1 MHRIVPV
8 IEWFALI
15 PLWRKLAKRTPLQFV
30 LASATAVLWPVL
42 IVAVVFDGDT
52 QEPAAEGATAVRAEP
67 GQIAEAEHVRVALH
81 AITDPWI
88 SDNAFDEAPAG
99 RRLVAFDVTIDFADE
114 GGTHMANPFHFK
126 LTDSADFAYAEILG
140 GPEPALNAISLGPGQ
155 KTRGWIAFEVQ
166 AGIPLKQLS
175 YDPDTSTEE
184 AVEFSF
190 Q

>member
-1 MHRIVPV
+1 MYRIVPV
-8 IEWFALI
+8 IEWFALL
-15 PLWRKLAKRTPLQFV
+15 PLWRKLAKKTPLQFI

-42 IVAVVFDGDT
+42 IVAVVFDGDR
-52 QEPAAEGATAVRAEP
+52 QEPAAEGATQVRAEP
-67 GQIAEAEHVRVALH
+67 GQTAEGEHVRVVLH
-81 AITDPWI
+81 TITDPWT
-88 SDNAFDEAPAG
+88 SDNAFEEAPVG
-99 RRLVAFDVTIDFADE
+99 RRIVAFDVTIDSSDE
-114 GGTHMANPFHFK
+114 SDAHMANPFYFK

-175 YDPDTSTEE
+175 YDPNASTEE